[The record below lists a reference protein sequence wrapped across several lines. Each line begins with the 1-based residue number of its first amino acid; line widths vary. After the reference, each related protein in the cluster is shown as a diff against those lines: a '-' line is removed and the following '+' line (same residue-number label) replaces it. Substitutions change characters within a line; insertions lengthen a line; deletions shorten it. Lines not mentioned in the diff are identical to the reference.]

1 MADSPTIKRRQLSA
15 ELRRLR
21 IAAGMTVEEAAANLE
36 WSRARLGHIETGR
49 RKRPLVTDIRAL
61 LDLYGVTDPRERDAI
76 LELARGARETGWW
89 TRYDDVFTGHFPG
102 FEAAAHRICTYEAA
116 IIPGLLQSPAYI
128 REIARV
134 MDPAADDLQ
143 VQRVVDSRLER
154 QKVLNRDVDDRLE
167 YWAVIDEAALQRLG
181 TGEMMREQVQHLVEV
196 AENPAMSVTVQV
208 LPIDAG
214 LHAGLGGSFVIL
226 DFDEADASP
235 IVYLETDTD
244 GLYLERPREI
254 ARYRALFQSVRAA
267 AMNPQESIS
276 YLKKW
281 CRA

>member
-21 IAAGMTVEEAAANLE
+21 IAAGMTVEEAAADLE

-89 TRYDDVFTGHFPG
+89 TRYDDVFTGRFPG
-102 FEAAAHRICTYEAA
+102 FEAAATMIRTYEAA
-116 IIPGLLQSPAYI
+116 IIPGLLQTPAYM
-128 REIARV
+128 RAVTEATLLY
-134 MDPAADDLQ
+134 DDAD
-143 VQRVVDSRLER
+143 VQRVVDSRVKR
-154 QKVLNRDVDDRLE
+154 QQILTRDADDRLE

-226 DFDEADASP
+226 DFDDDDAGP

-244 GLYLERPREI
+244 GIYLEKPREI
-254 ARYRALFQSVRAA
+254 ARYRALFQHVEAA
-267 AMNPQESIS
+267 AMRPQESVA
-276 YLKKW
+276 YLK
-281 CRA
+281 RLAP

>member
-21 IAAGMTVEEAAANLE
+21 TAAGMTVEEAAAELE

-61 LDLYGVTDPRERDAI
+61 LDLYGVEDDREREAI
-76 LELARGARETGWW
+76 LDLVRGARETGWW
-89 TRYDDVFTGHFPG
+89 TRYDDVFTGRFVG

-154 QKVLNRDVDDRLE
+154 QKVLNRVDDRLE
-167 YWAVIDEAALQRLG
+167 YWAVIDETAVQRLG
-181 TGEMMREQVQHLVEV
+181 SGDMMREQVQHLVAI
-196 AENPAMSVTVQV
+196 AENPTLSVAIQV
-208 LPIDAG
+208 LPIGAG
-214 LHAGLGGSFVIL
+214 LHAGLGGSFVIV

-244 GLYLERPREI
+244 GLYLEHPREI

-276 YLKKW
+276 YLKKLV
-281 CRA
+281 

>member
-21 IAAGMTVEEAAANLE
+21 IAAGMTVEEAAADLE

-89 TRYDDVFTGHFPG
+89 TRYDDVFTGRFPG
-102 FEAAAHRICTYEAA
+102 FEAAASMIHTYEALL
-116 IIPGLLQSPAYI
+116 IPGLLQTPAYI
-128 REIARV
+128 RAVTEATLLY
-134 MDPAADDLQ
+134 DDAD
-143 VQRVVDSRLER
+143 VQRVVDSRVKR
-154 QKVLNRDVDDRLE
+154 QQILARDADDRLE

-181 TGEMMREQVQHLVEV
+181 TGEMMREQVQHLVDV

-208 LPIDAG
+208 LPVDAG

-226 DFDEADASP
+226 DFDGDDAGP

-244 GLYLERPREI
+244 GIYLEQPREI
-254 ARYRALFQSVRAA
+254 ARYRALFQHVEAA
-267 AMNPQESIS
+267 AMRPQESVA
-276 YLKKW
+276 YLK
-281 CRA
+281 RLAS